1 MLTLKIL
8 AENQPEKLLAKIPS
22 AHDGDMRSEQF
33 VYHAKTPLLE
43 LILTPSIM
51 TLLAA

>member
-33 VYHAKTPLLE
+33 VYHTQKPLLE
-43 LILTPSIM
+43 LILTPAIM